1 MKNSEFFI
9 KKSAIFEVPKFNCM
23 KKLIVLTLLHIL
35 FLFPVY
41 SQEKTKISED
51 IELIKLTAN
60 TFLSVSYGEI
70 RGYGRVA
77 SNELIFT
84 NNKEAILFNT
94 PINDSLTKTLLTW
107 LSDKMGLKVT
117 AFVANHWHDDCI
129 GGLNYLHVRNIKSY
143 ANKLTIDIARAQ
155 GKAVP
160 QNGFSDSLK
169 LRLGDKEILCYYMGA
184 AHSTDNIVVWI
195 PSEKLLFPGC
205 MCKSI
210 DSQSLGNTADGDL
223 KEYPKTIEKVI
234 SKFGSAKIIVPGH
247 GAPGGSE
254 LLGHTLSLVKN

>member
-9 KKSAIFEVPKFNCM
+9 KKSAIFEVLKFNCM

>member
-1 MKNSEFFI
+1 LKNSEFFI

>member
-1 MKNSEFFI
+1 
-9 KKSAIFEVPKFNCM
+9 M

>member
-1 MKNSEFFI
+1 MKNFKYFI
-9 KKSAIFEVPKFNCM
+9 KKSAIFEVVKFNSM
-23 KKLIVLTLLHIL
+23 KKLIVLTLFHIL

-41 SQEKTKISED
+41 CQEKIKISED

-60 TFLSVSYGEI
+60 TFLSVSYGDI
-70 RGYGRVA
+70 SGYGRVA

-94 PINDSLTKTLLTW
+94 PIKDSLTKTLVTW
-107 LSDKMGLKVT
+107 LNDKMGLKVT

-129 GGLNYLHVRNIKSY
+129 GGLNYLHGRNIKSY
-143 ANKLTIDIARAQ
+143 ANKVTIDIARAK

-169 LRLGDKEILCYYMGA
+169 LMLDDKEILCYYLGA

-210 DSQSLGNTADGDL
+210 DSQNLGNTADGDL
-223 KEYPKTIEKVI
+223 KEYPKTIDRVI
-234 SKFGSAKIIVPGH
+234 SKFPSAEIVIPGH
-247 GAPGGSE
+247 GAWGGKE
-254 LLGHTLSLVKN
+254 LLLHTKSLANK